1 LALANAFGCSVDP
14 HKTKNCELRAVIGAC
29 RKIIETVNKSKV
41 LKAKC
46 DERQESELGKEL
58 KLKNAPSHHWS
69 ATEDV
74 LIKIL

>member
-1 LALANAFGCSVDP
+1 
-14 HKTKNCELRAVIGAC
+14 VIGVC